1 MLKRL
6 WYDGRARAVLMQALI
21 ACGFLGTVGWLAW
34 NAHANLTQRG
44 IAMGFDYLGE
54 VARFPMAESVLAYQP
69 TDSYGRAFVV
79 GLVNTLY
86 ISALVI
92 LASTVLGFGLAL
104 ARRSRHPL
112 VTGMA
117 TVYLEAVRNT
127 PLVVQLLFWYSL
139 VTLNLPSVRHAL
151 QPLPGVFLSVRGL
164 FFPSLSLQGSV
175 WVLGWGLAV
184 AALLLWGAW
193 RLARRTASVAG
204 AARAV
209 PWRWLGGI
217 AAVAVVAATAA
228 WGGVALRTDT
238 PVLRGLN
245 FIGGTAFTPEFTAL
259 LVGLTIYSAA
269 FTGEII
275 RGGIDAV
282 PAGQWEAAHS
292 LGLKPAAALRWIVV
306 PQALRVIIPPLTSQ
320 YLSIIKNTTLALAVG
335 YPDLSFVI
343 TTTINQ
349 TGQAIEGVAVLMAVY
364 LSISLSVSL
373 FMNLYNRRLLRTQR
387 A

>member
-6 WYDGRARAVLMQALI
+6 WFDGRARAVVMQALI

-34 NAHANLTQRG
+34 NARVNLTQRG
-44 IAMGFDYLGE
+44 IAVGFDYLGDA
-54 VARFPMAESVLAYQP
+54 ARFPIPESLLAYQP
-69 TDSYGRAFVV
+69 TDTYGHAFLV
-79 GLVNTLY
+79 GLANTLY
-86 ISALVI
+86 ISVLVI
-92 LASTVLGFGLAL
+92 VASTLLGFGLAL
-104 ARRSRHPL
+104 ARRSKHPL
-112 VTGMA
+112 VGAIA

-139 VTLNLPSVRHAL
+139 VTINLPPARQAL
-151 QPLPGVFLSVRGL
+151 QPLPGVFLSIRGL
-164 FFPSLSLQGSV
+164 FFPSVSLQGNTQA
-175 WVLGWGLAV
+175 LGWAAGL
-184 AALLLWGAW
+184 AALLLLGAW
-193 RLARRTASVAG
+193 RLARRPSAPRAAPWRSLGVAAALAVIAAG
-204 AARAV
+204 A
-209 PWRWLGGI
+209 G
-217 AAVAVVAATAA
+217 
-228 WGGVALRTDT
+228 WGGVTLHTDT

-245 FIGGTAFTPEFTAL
+245 FVGGTAFTPEFTAL

-269 FTGEII
+269 FAGEII

-306 PQALRVIIPPLTSQ
+306 PQALRVIIPPMTSQ

-373 FMNLYNRRLLRTQR
+373 FMNLYNRRILRTER